1 MFRLTVSLHVSTS
14 YSRVVGA
21 QFARNDINQL
31 GSTEVGDREIVPE
44 LNQISRV
51 RAGVPAQTI
60 APLSLIYMQVF
71 IHQKKCAHQVHSVRK
86 ANRKTADNLP
96 TYTYCA
102 HRPACSLPVLY
113 M

>member
-60 APLSLIYMQVF
+60 APLHASF
-71 IHQKKCAHQVHSVRK
+71 HSSEEMCTSS
-86 ANRKTADNLP
+86 AF
-96 TYTYCA
+96 CQ
-102 HRPACSLPVLY
+102 
-113 M
+113 